1 MQTSLF
7 CESVGEALAEV
18 VKAAGG
24 PKRVGPELWPEL
36 PAEQAAQKLRD
47 CLNPD
52 RREKL
57 SPEQV
62 VWLLKLGR
70 HTGCHS
76 AMTFVLRDCGYADPV
91 PLEPDDER
99 AALQREFIEASKMIQ
114 KMAQRLEALEAAP
127 SPVRRV
133 V

>member
-1 MQTSLF
+1 MQSSLF
-7 CESVGEALAEV
+7 CESIGEALLEV

-24 PKRVGPELWPEL
+24 PKRVGPELWPEF
-36 PAEQAAQKLRD
+36 PPEQAAQKLRD

-62 VWLLKLGR
+62 VWLMRLGR
-70 HTGCHS
+70 QTGCHS
-76 AMTFVLRDCGYADPV
+76 AAIYMNRECGYADPV
-91 PLEPDDER
+91 PVEPEDER
-99 AALQREFIEASKMIQ
+99 AALQREFIEASKLMQ
-114 KMAQRLEALEAAP
+114 KVAQRLEALEA
-127 SPVRRV
+127 SPAVMRRV